1 VIQPHRYT
9 VFLTGTR
16 PMVRPNAPNPS
27 RHTLIIEPNQRLRFV
42 TRRAVEKLW
51 RPLAG
56 LSWPHPRWARYDLVH
71 SFNAIPLTTKPWIT
85 TFESVLP
92 RTIGPGGARLGRMLR
107 DRMTQPNC
115 RALIAMSQ
123 YASRR
128 FAKANRDWPALDA
141 ALRKVTVVYPHFPAR
156 PAPTRQ
162 YSPDSPLRVIFV
174 GNHFAQ
180 KGGIAALRAITRA
193 TALGLPVRLDIF
205 SALKVGPGVYADH
218 PDERRYAADL
228 RALDHPAV
236 TFHGRRP
243 NADVLAAMSNAHVQL
258 LPTLDDTF
266 GYSVVEGLS
275 TGLPAI
281 VSDICAMPELVPADT
296 GARLALPSDEWNQ
309 WTGLA
314 RRGDTDYWDL
324 LTDTY
329 DALATQLVAQLTAII
344 EEPGRIERWSVGA
357 SARFQALYESRV
369 VSERLDAL
377 YDAALNGM

>member
-1 VIQPHRYT
+1 
-9 VFLTGTR
+9 
-16 PMVRPNAPNPS
+16 MVRPNAPSPS
-27 RHTLIIEPNQRLRFV
+27 RHTLIVEPNQRLRFV
-42 TRRAVEKLW
+42 TRRGLEKLW

-56 LSWPHPRWARYDLVH
+56 LSWPHPRRARYDLVH
-71 SFNAIPLTTKPWIT
+71 SFNAIPLTAKPWIT

-92 RTIGPGGARLGRMLR
+92 RTIGPGGAQLGRMLR

-115 RALIAMSQ
+115 LTLIAMSQ
-123 YASRR
+123 YATRR

-156 PAPTRQ
+156 PATTRR
-162 YSPDSPLRVIFV
+162 YSAAAPLRVIFV

-205 SALKVGPGVYADH
+205 SALKIGPGVYADH
-218 PDERRYAADL
+218 GDERRYAADL
-228 RALDHPAV
+228 RALADPAV
-236 TFHGRRP
+236 TFHGRQP
-243 NADVLAAMSNAHVQL
+243 NADVLAAMANAHVQL

-275 TGLPAI
+275 TGLPAL
-281 VSDICAMPELVPADT
+281 VSDICAMPELVPTDA

-309 WTGLA
+309 WTGLT
-314 RRGDTDYWDL
+314 RRADSDYWDL
-324 LTDTY
+324 LTETY
-329 DALATQLVAQLTAII
+329 DALANQLVAQLTAII
-344 EEPGRIERWSVGA
+344 EEPERIERWSVGA
-357 SARFQALYESRV
+357 LARFQALHESRV

-377 YDAALNGM
+377 YDAALSGM